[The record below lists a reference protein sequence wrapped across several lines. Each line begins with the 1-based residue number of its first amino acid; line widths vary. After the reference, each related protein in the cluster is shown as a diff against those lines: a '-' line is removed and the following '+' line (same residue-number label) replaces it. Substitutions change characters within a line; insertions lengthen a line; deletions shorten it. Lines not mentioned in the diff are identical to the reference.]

1 MNLPRQLADL
11 KVTPLKLFGVA
22 LVLMVAAAVAVA
34 FGHFA
39 ASPVAPWI
47 SIGLSI
53 GSVACAVGSL
63 LVPVR
68 RP

>member
-1 MNLPRQLADL
+1 MNLPGPLSEL
-11 KVTPLKLFGVA
+11 KVTPLRLFGAA
-22 LVLMVAAAVAVA
+22 LVLMLAAAVAVA

-53 GSVACAVGSL
+53 ASVACAIGSL
-63 LVPVR
+63 LLPVR